1 MLKGFQVGIGLC
13 WLTKNWLFSLC
24 STCLCF
30 TRFQQIQTYLKSESA
45 AFPHPST
52 QQTYKPWKSQCWW
65 AQPLIGTRDLTP
77 PDYML
82 YHISTCVLQFW
93 YQHCKYTEKMPT
105 LALLKAPVRSST
117 FYQSI
122 EKPFKHIVCVH
133 IAGASRCLL
142 RILCICHSLTVSMS
156 ILRNPNYLHLTKT
169 ARARRAEHRA
179 LISAE

>member
-1 MLKGFQVGIGLC
+1 MSLLYKILANPNIFKIRICRISPSIHPTNTQTLEESVLMSPAPHWDQGSNSTRLYAIPHIY
-13 WLTKNWLFSLC
+13 LC
-24 STCLCF
+24 SSIL
-30 TRFQQIQTYLKSESA
+30 
-45 AFPHPST
+45 
-52 QQTYKPWKSQCWW
+52 
-65 AQPLIGTRDLTP
+65 
-77 PDYML
+77 
-82 YHISTCVLQFW
+82 IST
-93 YQHCKYTEKMPT
+93 CKYTEKMPT